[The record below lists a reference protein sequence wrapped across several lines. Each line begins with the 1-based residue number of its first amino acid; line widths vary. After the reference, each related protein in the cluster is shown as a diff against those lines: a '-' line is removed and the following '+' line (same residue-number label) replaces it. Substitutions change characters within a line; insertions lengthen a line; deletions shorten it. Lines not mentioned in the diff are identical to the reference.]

1 MVESLQGSLTAVA
14 FGKDSIRIMTRHVA
28 VITGSRAEWGLLAPL
43 CSKMQTLGLRLSVLV
58 TGSHLHAVGGNSDDE
73 VRAAG
78 FPVVEVP
85 IIPAGS
91 DTDDQKRM
99 LQTIGNAFPALAS
112 ALNRLNPDLCIVL
125 GDRYEIFA
133 AAAVCRLAG
142 VRLAHIS
149 GGELTVAAFD
159 DCLRHCIT
167 KLSDLHFAATEEYR
181 RRIIQL
187 GEKPDLVFNVGDLGL
202 ADLKK
207 TAFKSRSELEAMLTA
222 DLKDFF
228 LVTVHPETCNPGEGL
243 RIAQLLTKLLATGF
257 SGCNLI
263 FTGANADPEGE
274 KINDCFS
281 SFAAGRT
288 GAVFVRSLGRLN
300 YLSAARLASCVI
312 GNSSSGIVEVPA
324 LGTPVVNIGRR
335 QTGRPHGD
343 AVISIAAEEH
353 AMSAALVRACE
364 PDFRQKAATAVNPYE
379 GEDSASRIASII
391 AGFDLASISRE
402 KTFFDLPRSL

>member
-1 MVESLQGSLTAVA
+1 MAKKIT
-14 FGKDSIRIMTRHVA
+14 

-43 CSKMQTLGLRLSVLV
+43 CSKMQTLGLQVNVLV
-58 TGSHLHAVGGNSDDE
+58 TGSHLHKVGGSSADE
-73 VRAAG
+73 VRAVG
-78 FPVVEVP
+78 LPVVEVP

-99 LQTIGNAFPALAS
+99 LQTIGNAFPAIAE
-112 ALNRLNPDLCIVL
+112 ALRRLNPDLCLVL

-133 AAAVCRLAG
+133 AASVCRLLG
-142 VRLAHIS
+142 IRLAHIS

-187 GEKPDLVFNVGDLGL
+187 GEQPEMVFNVGDLGL

-207 TAFKSRSELEAMLTA
+207 TTLKSRSELEALLSIE
-222 DLKDFF
+222 LKDFF

-243 RIAQLLTKLLATGF
+243 RIAQLLVRILANGF
-257 SGCNLI
+257 AGCSLI

-274 KINDCFS
+274 NINECFS
-281 SFAAGRT
+281 GFAAGRHDSI
-288 GAVFVRSLGRLN
+288 FIRSLGRLN
-300 YLSAARLASCVI
+300 YLSAARLARCVI

-335 QTGRPHGD
+335 QTGRPHGE

-353 AMSAALVRACE
+353 ALAAAIVRACE
-364 PDFRQKAATAVNPYE
+364 PEFRQKAATAVNPYE
-379 GEDSASRIASII
+379 GENSASRIASII
-391 AGFDLASISRE
+391 AGFDLASIRRE
-402 KTFFDLPRSL
+402 KTFFDLDQPLSNF

>member
-1 MVESLQGSLTAVA
+1 
-14 FGKDSIRIMTRHVA
+14 MTKKIT

-43 CSKMQTLGLRLSVLV
+43 CRKMQTLDLQVNVLV
-58 TGSHLHAVGGNSDDE
+58 TGSHLHAVGGCSAEE

-78 FPVVEVP
+78 LPVIEVP
-85 IIPAGS
+85 IIPAGP
-91 DTDDQKRM
+91 DKDDQKRM
-99 LQTIGNAFPALAS
+99 LQTIGNAFPAIAET
-112 ALNRLNPDLCIVL
+112 LNRLSPDLCLVL

-133 AAAVCRLAG
+133 AAAVCRLLG
-142 VRLAHIS
+142 IKLAHIS

-187 GEKPDLVFNVGDLGL
+187 GEQPELVFNVGDLGL

-207 TAFKSRSELEAMLTA
+207 TALKSRAELEALLA
-222 DLKDFF
+222 VELQDFF

-243 RIAQLLTKLLATGF
+243 RIAQLLTRLLANGF
-257 SGCNLI
+257 AGSSLI
-263 FTGANADPEGE
+263 FTAANADPEGE
-274 KINDCFS
+274 KINEHFS
-281 SFAAGRT
+281 SFAAGRH
-288 GAVFVRSLGRLN
+288 GAIFVRSLGRLN
-300 YLSAARLASCVI
+300 YLAAARLARCVI

-335 QTGRPHGD
+335 QTGRPHGE

-353 AMSAALVRACE
+353 ALSAAIVRASE
-364 PDFRQKAATAVNPYE
+364 PEFRQKASAAANPYE
-379 GEDSASRIASII
+379 GEDSASRIASIL
-391 AGFDLASISRE
+391 AGFDLASIRRE
-402 KTFFDLPRSL
+402 KAFFDLTQPLSTF

>member
-1 MVESLQGSLTAVA
+1 MAKKIT
-14 FGKDSIRIMTRHVA
+14 

-43 CSKMQTLGLRLSVLV
+43 CSKMQTLGLQVSVLV
-58 TGSHLHAVGGNSDDE
+58 TGSHLHAVGGNSVDE

-78 FPVVEVP
+78 FSVVEVP

-91 DTDDQKRM
+91 DADEQKRM
-99 LQTIGNAFPALAS
+99 LQTIANAFSALAE
-112 ALNRLNPDLCIVL
+112 ALKHLTPDLCLVL

-133 AAAVCRLAG
+133 AAAVCRLLG
-142 VRLAHIS
+142 IRLAHIS

-187 GEKPDLVFNVGDLGL
+187 GEQPDLVFNVGDLGL

-207 TAFKSRSELEAMLTA
+207 TAFKSRSELEALLSLE
-222 DLKDFF
+222 LKDFF

-243 RIAQLLTKLLATGF
+243 RIAQLLVRILANGF
-257 SGCNLI
+257 AGCSLI

-274 KINDCFS
+274 KINEHFS
-281 SFAAGRT
+281 SFAAGRH
-288 GAVFVRSLGRLN
+288 GAIFVRSLGRLN
-300 YLSAARLASCVI
+300 YLSAARLARCVI

-335 QTGRPHGD
+335 QTGRPHGE

-353 AMSAALVRACE
+353 ALSAAIVRACE
-364 PDFRQKAATAVNPYE
+364 PEFRQKAATAVNPYE
-379 GEDSASRIASII
+379 GEDSASRIASIV
-391 AGFDLASISRE
+391 AGFDLASIRRE
-402 KTFFDLPRSL
+402 KTFFDLTQPL